1 MHKIVSLP
9 CLQSQQAEEEEEG
22 STSLCITASHRAQ
35 TWSSAAFPLGNGGY
49 RQLMAKQ
56 NNTHVR
62 K

>member
-9 CLQSQQAEEEEEG
+9 YLQSQQAEEEEG
-22 STSLCITASHRAQ
+22 STLLCITACHRSQ
-35 TWSSAAFPLGNGGY
+35 TWSSAAFPLANGGY

-56 NNTHVR
+56 